1 MKKPVVAG
9 LLLCGLSLPGPA
21 LAQVPDPNLMREVS
35 AIRAEV
41 ARSSAALRQYSW
53 TEETDILVKDD
64 MKSSTSLLCSYNDMG
79 VLVKTPAGPAKEEK
93 GGPGAVSKR
102 PMVRMKADMEDYIGR
117 AVSLIKAYVPPKPD
131 QMQYLLENG
140 YAYLGKSEG
149 GKSEIRFK
157 RYYQDGD
164 SLVYTYD
171 SATKVLLKINI
182 ESNLG
187 SPKDPVTVEAIFERL
202 PDGVNH
208 MATTTLIAKAKKV
221 RINTRNTK
229 YKKTGN

>member
-1 MKKPVVAG
+1 
-9 LLLCGLSLPGPA
+9 
-21 LAQVPDPNLMREVS
+21 
-35 AIRAEV
+35 
-41 ARSSAALRQYSW
+41 
-53 TEETDILVKDD
+53 
-64 MKSSTSLLCSYNDMG
+64 
-79 VLVKTPAGPAKEEK
+79 
-93 GGPGAVSKR
+93 
-102 PMVRMKADMEDYIGR
+102 MVRMKADMEDYIGR

-140 YAYLGKSEG
+140 YAFLGKSES

-221 RINTRNTK
+221 RINTRNTD